1 MRPSRGR
8 VAHCRASDV
17 IALRVLLFAY
27 LAAKALALLPFLAAV
42 VVIVLAGVLIL

>member
-1 MRPSRGR
+1 M
-8 VAHCRASDV
+8 

-27 LAAKALALLPFLAAV
+27 LAVKALALLPFLAAV